1 MTPVVMIC
9 GDVPLPLPLGSITAV
24 SVPPLP
30 EKNDFDEVL
39 SKLQVV
45 PDPRIIVVGDDAA
58 FAATLTRLMRADRLH
73 IELAYVSEHRSAAT
87 DAYKLATGAKAAN
100 IALKGKPRSM
110 PLIRDDAGIALVG
123 AATIE
128 GPDGEL
134 LVGEAYA
141 DDTRLFSD
149 STRRMTIIPSHRLPG
164 VRASVEPKWRWLP
177 RKWREG
183 RAVQLGSPAGI
194 VTRDGIR
201 NPRPVKRSTFYRYDQ
216 EWLLVR

>member
-1 MTPVVMIC
+1 MIC
-9 GDVPLPLPLGSITAV
+9 GDVPLPLPLGTITAV
-24 SVPPLP
+24 NVPTLP
-30 EKNDFDEVL
+30 EKDDFDEVL
-39 SKLQVV
+39 AKLQVV

-73 IELAYVSEHRSAAT
+73 IELAYVNEYRSAAT

-100 IALKGKPRSM
+100 IALNGRPRTM

-123 AATIE
+123 AATID
-128 GPDGEL
+128 GADGEL

-141 DDTRLFSD
+141 DDTRLFAN
-149 STRRMTIIPSHRLPG
+149 STRRMTIAPCHRLPG

-177 RKWREG
+177 RRWREG
-183 RAVQLGSPAGI
+183 RAVQLGTPGAI
-194 VTRDGIR
+194 VTRDGVR
-201 NPRPVKRSTFYRYDQ
+201 NPKPVKRSTFYRHHQ